1 MKITAALMVALT
13 MALAGC
19 AAESA
24 DETEE
29 VDVDTEEA
37 VQAPAPD
44 LSTVEP
50 QQNAGYVWR
59 SWWGGGCRTCR

>member
-1 MKITAALMVALT
+1 MKITTALMVALT

-29 VDVDTEEA
+29 VDVDTEET

-44 LSTVEP
+44 VSTVEP
-50 QQNAGYVWR
+50 QQLAGSTWR
-59 SWWGGGCRTCR
+59 PWGWGCRTCR